1 MRIGVREGGG
11 PSTCGTGEARCG
23 GRSRITATPCL
34 LPRTILLLP
43 STSSS
48 LFTLVKE
55 LNSVAWGREGE
66 EEMVE
71 VEW

>member
-1 MRIGVREGGG
+1 MGTGVREGGG

-23 GRSRITATPCL
+23 GRSRITAAPRL

-43 STSSS
+43 STS
-48 LFTLVKE
+48 TLVE
-55 LNSVAWGREGE
+55 LSSVALGREGE
-66 EEMVE
+66 EEVVE